1 MASQVEICNR
11 AATKLG
17 AKRITS
23 LSDNSVT
30 ARALSSVYDTVRKSE
45 LAKNHW
51 NFALSR
57 RSLAALGT
65 TPDWGYANQYQLP
78 NDFLKITQV
87 NDVFAAPG
95 LVDYRQEDDS
105 PYAIENGMILTDF
118 GAPLKIRYVR
128 DITDPAAF
136 DPLFVEM
143 FAAKMAYEVCYE
155 ITQSRQGQEQAM
167 NDYNMAAKAARLS
180 NAIARPPQGIPD
192 DSWML
197 GRL

>member
-17 AKRITS
+17 ASRITS
-23 LSDNSVT
+23 LSENSKT
-30 ARALSSVYDTVRKSE
+30 ARALSSVYETVRKAE

-51 NFALSR
+51 NFALAR
-57 RSLAALGT
+57 RSLAALGA
-65 TPDWGYANQYQLP
+65 TPDWGFVYQYQLP
-78 NDFLKITQV
+78 TDFLKITQV
-87 NDVFAAPG
+87 HDIFVAPG

-105 PYAIENGMILTDF
+105 AYAIEGSMILTDF

-143 FAAKMAYEVCYE
+143 LAAKMAYEVCYE
-155 ITQSRQGQEQAM
+155 ITQSRQGQDQAV
-167 NDYNMAAKAARLS
+167 NDYNMAAKSARLA
-180 NAIARPPQGIPD
+180 NAIARPPQGIAD
-192 DSWML
+192 DAWVL
-197 GRL
+197 GRI